1 MSKTLKSAAL
11 QSVAIWIAP
20 QIARAAR
27 RAVRA
32 LAPSRAPLSPIHRKR
47 QLLVDVSI
55 IAAHDA
61 GTGIQR
67 VVRSLLIQ
75 LLQSPPDGFI
85 VRPICATRKSSYR
98 YTDSF
103 LSEQASMPNHCPLDT
118 ANNPA
123 ITTVRVEPGDIFVGL
138 DLTSRIIPRR
148 QRDLLSWK
156 RQGVQCAFVVYDLL
170 PFQHPYWFTPR
181 ARRSFKHWLSTLAVH
196 ADALWC
202 ISRTV
207 ARDTRELMQRRF
219 GLTADDTTICSFD
232 LGTNALDRLSAPPSF
247 TPVSSCRRHKR
258 PMLLMVGTI
267 EPRKGHMQ
275 VLNAFDALWRNGTEV
290 DLVIVGAPGWHVELV
305 VNQLTQHPQNEQR
318 LFWLRDADDAQLEAL
333 YARADGL
340 VMASEAEGFG
350 LPIIEAAR
358 HGKPLFLRDLDVF
371 REVAREHAT
380 YFRATTGEELALQL
394 SNWLAQLAAGTA
406 PTSEAIKPVTWA
418 TSAAQL
424 KALIATLA
432 CAA

>member
-1 MSKTLKSAAL
+1 M
-11 QSVAIWIAP
+11 
-20 QIARAAR
+20 
-27 RAVRA
+27 
-32 LAPSRAPLSPIHRKR
+32 
-47 QLLVDVSI
+47 SI

-67 VVRSLLIQ
+67 VVRSLLAQ
-75 LLQSPPDGFI
+75 LLQSPPDGFT
-85 VRPICATRKSSYR
+85 VRPICATRRSSYR
-98 YTDSF
+98 YADSF
-103 LSEQASMPNHCPLDT
+103 LAEQTSVPNHRPLDT

-148 QRDLLSWK
+148 QRDLLAWK
-156 RQGVQCAFVVYDLL
+156 RQGVRCAFVVYDLL

-207 ARDTRELMQRRF
+207 ARDTHELMQKRF

-232 LGTNALDRLSAPPSF
+232 LGTSAPDPLSAPPFFAPNSSRR
-247 TPVSSCRRHKR
+247 TPMR

-267 EPRKGHMQ
+267 EPRKGHVQ
-275 VLNAFDALWRNGTEV
+275 VLNAFDVLWRNGTEV
-290 DLVIVGAPGWHVELV
+290 ELVIVGAPGWHVEPV
-305 VNQLTQHPQNEQR
+305 VDLLTQHPQNERR
-318 LFWLRDADDAQLEAL
+318 LFWLRDTDDAQLEAL

-371 REVAREHAT
+371 HEVAREHAT
-380 YFRATTGEELALQL
+380 YFRATTGEALALQL
-394 SNWLAQLAAGTA
+394 SDWLAQLAAGTA

-432 CAA
+432 GTA